1 MSEPLTSR
9 FVTKATCTHLR
20 HKGMYV
26 FADEA
31 PGMAPADAIE
41 PYQKALAIE
50 KTPNA
55 LAGLALGGDL
65 RHLGLDGGEVLLGL

>member
-9 FVTKATCTHLR
+9 FVTTATCTHLR

-41 PYQKALAIE
+41 PTAFWCMCTQKAFG
-50 KTPNA
+50 P
-55 LAGLALGGDL
+55 
-65 RHLGLDGGEVLLGL
+65 DGHPVTARDCVNGRGCCEH